1 MSEALEKPGVQPT
14 ALTRPYWDAA
24 AEGRLAIQ
32 RCGSCRRW
40 VHFPRPRCP
49 SCGSAALAFEP
60 VSGKGKVETFT
71 VIHRSFVPGFEGPY
85 VAAWIALPEQEGLR
99 AFGNVTG
106 CAPDE
111 VTIGMAVEVWFE
123 LRGDRKLPNFR
134 KTQ

>member
-60 VSGKGKVETFT
+60 VSGRGKVETFT

-123 LRGDRKLPNFR
+123 PRGDQKLPNFR